1 MEVYAIMAAKYFA
14 IRTLLKSEIDR
25 LPIISLDIKKH
36 LKSKGWEFVAFNLDD
51 EKSIALLNRYGLLKF
66 AKNHSGFSFMRDN
79 IKLIFYRHDLSEEEK
94 IQVFAH
100 ELGHIELEHF
110 SKIGVLGYTPDGI
123 LNNAQENE
131 ANDFAL
137 EFQAPSCIL
146 KKAQFKT
153 LDELHKNTLLK
164 GCLLKQVYANIY
176 SEESISTDEELLISK
191 FKGYLLLHEKVH
203 VKDKRKP
210 VFGYVIP
217 TAIIITVTTIL
228 LSNIPKQTKQ
238 ENIKPLPEITT
249 FTQVE
254 TSAPQTQRENLVIIK
269 KKKKKYHKP
278 TCMYVKDKTNTV
290 SLSIE
295 EAINMGYD
303 PCEVCDPEK

>member
-1 MEVYAIMAAKYFA
+1 MAARHFA

-36 LKSKGWEFVAFNLDD
+36 LKSKGWGFVAFNLDD

-66 AKNHSGFSFMRDN
+66 ANNHSGFSFMRDN

-153 LDELHKNTLLK
+153 LDELHKNTLLN

-203 VKDKRKP
+203 EKDKRKP

-217 TAIIITVTTIL
+217 TVIIITVTTIL

-238 ENIKPLPEITT
+238 ENIKPLPEIKT

-254 TSAPQTQRENLVIIK
+254 TSAPQTQRENLVIITSSG
-269 KKKKKYHKP
+269 KKYHKP

-295 EAINMGYD
+295 EAINMGYES
-303 PCEVCDPEK
+303 CEVCDPGK

>member
-1 MEVYAIMAAKYFA
+1 MEVYTIMAAKHFA
-14 IRTLLKSEIDR
+14 IKALLKSEIDR

-36 LKSKGWEFVAFNLDD
+36 LKSKGWEFVAFNLED
-51 EKSIALLNRYGLLKF
+51 EKSVALLNRYGLLEF

-79 IKLIFYRHDLSEEEK
+79 IKLIFYRRDLTEEEK

-153 LDELHKNTLLK
+153 LDELHKNTLLN

-217 TAIIITVTTIL
+217 TAIIITVTMIL

-249 FTQVE
+249 FTQLE
-254 TSAPQTQRENLVIIK
+254 TSAPQTQRENLVIITSSG
-269 KKKKKYHKP
+269 KKYHKP

-295 EAINMGYD
+295 EAINMGYES
-303 PCEVCDPEK
+303 CEVCDPE